1 MCRTLFVSANSSHC
15 NTQGAIYLVIMC
27 LIKLCD
33 LIYLCSI
40 FIFTYQMCG
49 VSSSFE
55 QLRQQ
60 GEARGEARGS
70 EGRHAAALE
79 PRLVRVQ
86 PRQQRRARRGAA
98 RRRVETENILER
110 RQKYLDTRCTR
121 TSVYVSRT
129 TPSRASA
136 ARAGVTMA
144 GLFQD
149 TSL

>member
-1 MCRTLFVSANSSHC
+1 
-15 NTQGAIYLVIMC
+15 
-27 LIKLCD
+27 
-33 LIYLCSI
+33 
-40 FIFTYQMCG
+40 MCG
-49 VSSSFE
+49 VSSGFE

-98 RRRVETENILER
+98 RRRVETENILEW
-110 RQKYLDTRCTR
+110 RQKYLDARCTG
-121 TSVYVSRT
+121 VYVSRT